1 MISATES
8 AQQQDRRTNY
18 LRERLQVHFQ
28 PLALEIHDD
37 GAQHRGHA
45 HQGHGHYSV
54 QIVAP
59 AFAAKSRLE
68 RHRMI
73 YAALGDLRQADIH
86 ALSIR
91 ALAPG
96 ESP

>member
-1 MISATES
+1 MNARETL
-8 AQQQDRRTNY
+8 
-18 LRERLQVHFQ
+18 LRERLQTCFQ
-28 PLALEIHDD
+28 PLALEIRDD

-45 HQGHGHYSV
+45 HAGHGHYSV
-54 QIVAP
+54 RITAA
-59 AFAAKSRLE
+59 AFAAKSPLQ

-73 YAALGDLRQADIH
+73 YSALGDLRQADIH

>member
-1 MISATES
+1 MSSAMES
-8 AQQQDRRTNY
+8 VQQIRRTNY

-37 GAQHRGHA
+37 GAQHRGHG
-45 HQGHGHYSV
+45 HEGHGHYSV
-54 QIVAP
+54 QIIAT
-59 AFAAKSRLE
+59 AFASKSRLE

>member
-1 MISATES
+1 MES
-8 AQQQDRRTNY
+8 VQQIRRTNY
-18 LRERLQVHFQ
+18 LRERLQTRFQ

-37 GAQHRGHA
+37 GAQHRGHV
-45 HQGHGHYSV
+45 HEGHGHYSV
-54 QIVAP
+54 QIIAT
-59 AFAAKSRLE
+59 AFASKSRLE

-73 YAALGDLRQADIH
+73 YAALGDLCQADIH